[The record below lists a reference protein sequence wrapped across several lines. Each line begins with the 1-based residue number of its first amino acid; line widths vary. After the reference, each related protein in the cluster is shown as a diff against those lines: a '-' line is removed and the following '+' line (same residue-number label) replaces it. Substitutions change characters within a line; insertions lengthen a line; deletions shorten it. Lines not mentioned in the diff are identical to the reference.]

1 MSIQSSVK
9 EWKEIMSGTKTIDL
23 KKILSVD
30 QLPAMPHS
38 ALTILQF
45 NNETSQV
52 NIGDLARPIEADP
65 GLTAQVLK
73 FLNSSYFGFQNKV
86 SSVKQGITLVGVR
99 VVKNFALWNAVFSL
113 IPNPRGST
121 FSVKNLWQDSLRRA
135 MFARLICL
143 KLGGGDPEEAFAAAL
158 LQDMA
163 IPLLLKELS
172 EDYVDLLNQLAENK
186 GNVRL
191 SSLEKEHFGWDHADA
206 AGVMGSEWGLPEKL
220 RLLLAQHLE
229 IEKYIDNPREHSEQV
244 AVALSAFLPTTTLE
258 GWAERERFEHYLEKI
273 LPGEMKKLDDMF
285 AQVDEEYAQ
294 FAAILQLTQ
303 PKVSLVEINQAAMQ
317 EE

>member
-1 MSIQSSVK
+1 
-9 EWKEIMSGTKTIDL
+9 MSGTKTIDL

-113 IPNPRGST
+113 IPNPKGST

-135 MFARLICL
+135 MFARLVCMKL
-143 KLGGGDPEEAFAAAL
+143 KSGDPEEAFAAAL

-163 IPLLLKELS
+163 IPLLLKEIA
-172 EDYVDLLNQLAENK
+172 EDYVELLQQLADAK
-186 GNVRL
+186 GEVRL
-191 SSLEKEHFGWDHADA
+191 STLEKERFGWDHADA
-206 AGVMGSEWGLPEKL
+206 AGVMGTEWGLPEQL

-229 IEKYIDNPREHSEQV
+229 IDKYIEQPRENAEQV
-244 AVALSAFLPTTTLE
+244 AVALSAFLPTTTQE
-258 GWAERERFEHYLEKI
+258 GWTERDQFERHLEKI
-273 LPGEMKKLDDMF
+273 LPGEMERLSETF
-285 AQVDEEYAQ
+285 AKVDEEYAQ

-303 PKVSLVEINQAAMQ
+303 PKTSLVEINEAVIA